1 MIAIGLIF
9 GLIALGFLCWLLFNL
24 AVYAL
29 PCFVGISAGIWS
41 LHHGSGYLGAFAVA
55 LLSGTASLA
64 LGQWTFARLRSPP
77 ARLGTAL
84 LFAGP
89 AAAAGFYA
97 ALGLAG
103 NIGSGPYWSEAFA
116 AIGAVLVGGAAFVR
130 IAAVPVSRQQPDR
143 TANDNFAAAGR
154 L

>member
-1 MIAIGLIF
+1 MIAIGLFF
-9 GLIALGFLCWLLFNL
+9 GFIALGFLCWLLFNL

-29 PCFVGISAGIWS
+29 PCLLGISAAIWS
-41 LHHGSGYLGAFAVA
+41 FHHGSGYLGALAVA
-55 LLSGTASLA
+55 FLSGAASLA
-64 LGQWTFARLRSPP
+64 LGQLAFAHLRSPQ

-97 ALGLAG
+97 ALGLARD
-103 NIGSGPYWSEAFA
+103 IGSGPYWSEAFA
-116 AIGAVLVGGAAFVR
+116 VVGAALVGGTAFVR
-130 IAAVPVSRQQPDR
+130 IAAVPVSRQHPDR

>member
-1 MIAIGLIF
+1 MIAIGLIV

-29 PCFVGISAGIWS
+29 PCFIGISAAVWS
-41 LHHGSGYLGAFAVA
+41 LHHGSGYLGALAVA
-55 LLSGTASLA
+55 LLSGAVSLA
-64 LGQWTFARLRSPP
+64 LGQWIFAHWRSPL
-77 ARLGTAL
+77 ARLGTTL

-97 ALGLAG
+97 SLGLARD
-103 NIGSGPYWSEAFA
+103 IGSGPYWSEAFA
-116 AIGAVLVGGAAFVR
+116 VIGAVLVGGTALVR
-130 IAAVPVSRQQPDR
+130 IAAIPASRQHPDR

>member
-1 MIAIGLIF
+1 MIAIGLVF

-29 PCFVGISAGIWS
+29 PCLIGVSAALWS
-41 LHHGSGYLGAFAVA
+41 VHHGSGYLGALAVA
-55 LLSGTASLA
+55 LLSGAASLA
-64 LGQWTFARLRSPP
+64 LGQLAFAHLRSPP

-97 ALGLAG
+97 GLGLARNAG
-103 NIGSGPYWSEAFA
+103 AGPYWSEAFA
-116 AIGAVLVGGAAFVR
+116 VIGAILVGGTAFVR
-130 IAAVPVSRQQPDR
+130 IAAVPVSRQHPDR